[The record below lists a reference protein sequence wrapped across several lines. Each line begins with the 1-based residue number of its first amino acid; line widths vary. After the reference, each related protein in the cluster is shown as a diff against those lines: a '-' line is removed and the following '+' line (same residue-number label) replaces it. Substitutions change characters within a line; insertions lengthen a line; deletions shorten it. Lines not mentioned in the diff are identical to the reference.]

1 MLFAQ
6 VAGPLSRQELQIVYV
21 MDLSDL
27 LEPERIRC
35 HHSVQSK
42 KRTLQTVAELLGA
55 SLRSQHQAKCDQAAA
70 QNTDEVEKSATKS
83 ALSIGKKKSRKVPE
97 KNESDVETLTDMA
110 ILDALIG
117 RERLGS
123 TGLGH
128 GVGLPHSRL
137 SCIQEPIA
145 AFVTLDKGVDYES
158 TDGQAVDL
166 VLGLLVPEK
175 CNDEHLKILA
185 QLARRFSDETLRA
198 ELRDFADP
206 DKLYQHLLSLAPA
219 SNT

>member
-1 MLFAQ
+1 
-6 VAGPLSRQELQIVYV
+6 

-35 HHSVQSK
+35 HCNVQSK
-42 KRTLQTVAELLGA
+42 KRTLQTVAEILGE
-55 SLRSQHQAKCDQAAA
+55 SLRAKHQATSANCSESISDDTEKTAAK
-70 QNTDEVEKSATKS
+70 NGLTVP
-83 ALSIGKKKSRKVPE
+83 SIKTKKSRKVLDKSEPE
-97 KNESDVETLTDMA
+97 PDTLSDMA
-110 ILDALIG
+110 ILDALIS

-128 GVGLPHSRL
+128 GVGLPHSRV

-145 AFVTLDKGVDYES
+145 AFVTLDTGVDYES

-166 VLGLLVPEK
+166 VLGLLVPEH

-185 QLARRFSDETLRA
+185 QLARRFSDETLRSQ
-198 ELRDFADP
+198 LRNFEEP
-206 DKLYQHLLSLAPA
+206 ERLYQHLLSLAPA
-219 SNT
+219 NS

>member
-1 MLFAQ
+1 M
-6 VAGPLSRQELQIVYV
+6 SRQELQIVYV

-35 HHSVQSK
+35 QHSVQSK
-42 KRTLQTVAELLGA
+42 KRTLQTLAELLGE
-55 SLRSQHQAKCDQAAA
+55 SLRSQHLANCEKVAEQSPEEPEKAPAK
-70 QNTDEVEKSATKS
+70 SG
-83 ALSIGKKKSRKVPE
+83 LSIGKKKSRKVPE
-97 KNESDVETLTDMA
+97 KKEADVETLTDMA
-110 ILDALIG
+110 ILDALIS

-185 QLARRFSDETLRA
+185 QLARRFSDEALRTQ
-198 ELRDFADP
+198 LRDFTEP
-206 DKLYQHLLSLAPA
+206 DQLYTHLLSLEPV
-219 SNT
+219 NN

>member
-1 MLFAQ
+1 
-6 VAGPLSRQELQIVYV
+6 

-35 HHSVQSK
+35 HCNVQSK
-42 KRTLQTVAELLGA
+42 KRTLQTLAELLGE
-55 SLRSQHQAKCDQAAA
+55 SLRAKHQAMSAEGAESVSEDS
-70 QNTDEVEKSATKS
+70 EKTTAKNGLSVPSIKS
-83 ALSIGKKKSRKVPE
+83 KKSRKASEKPE
-97 KNESDVETLTDMA
+97 PELDTLSDMA
-110 ILDALIG
+110 ILDALIS

-128 GVGLPHSRL
+128 GVGLPHSRV

-145 AFVTLDKGVDYES
+145 AFVTLDTGVDYES

-166 VLGLLVPEK
+166 VLGLLVPEH

-185 QLARRFSDETLRA
+185 QLARRFSDETLRTQ
-198 ELRDFADP
+198 LRNFEEP
-206 DKLYQHLLSLAPA
+206 ERLYQHLLSLAPV
-219 SNT
+219 NG

>member
-1 MLFAQ
+1 
-6 VAGPLSRQELQIVYV
+6 

-35 HHSVQSK
+35 HCSVQSK
-42 KRTLQTVAELLGA
+42 KRTLQTVAELLGE
-55 SLRSQHQAKCDQAAA
+55 SLRAKHQALSADACDSASEES
-70 QNTDEVEKSATKS
+70 DKSASKS
-83 ALSIGKKKSRKVPE
+83 GLAVPSIKSKKSRKGSEKLEPE
-97 KNESDVETLTDMA
+97 LDTLSDMA
-110 ILDALIG
+110 ILDALIS

-128 GVGLPHSRL
+128 GVGLPHSRV

-145 AFVTLDKGVDYES
+145 AFLTLDTGVDYES

-166 VLGLLVPEK
+166 VMGLLVPEN

-185 QLARRFSDETLRA
+185 QLARRFSDETLRTQ
-198 ELRDFADP
+198 LRNFEEP
-206 DKLYQHLLSLAPA
+206 ERLYQHLLSLAPA
-219 SNT
+219 NS